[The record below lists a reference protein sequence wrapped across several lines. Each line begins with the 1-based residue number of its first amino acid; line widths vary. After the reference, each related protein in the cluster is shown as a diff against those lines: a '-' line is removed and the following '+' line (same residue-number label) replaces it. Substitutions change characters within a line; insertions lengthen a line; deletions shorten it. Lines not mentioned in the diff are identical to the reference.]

1 MDGTSSVA
9 ASNFFG
15 VYQSGDI
22 NNPRDAILAAAR
34 FLQAHGAP
42 QDMGHALYRYNP
54 SHEYVEA
61 VTLYAQEMQSDV
73 RAFYGYYYWQVYVS
87 TTRGPAL
94 LPEGFSN

>member
-1 MDGTSSVA
+1 MQFLPQVWPYYST
-9 ASNFFG
+9 
-15 VYQSGDI
+15 GDI

-34 FLQAHGAP
+34 FLKAHGGP
-42 QDMGHALYRYNP
+42 QDMAHAVYRYNP

-61 VTLYAQEMQSDV
+61 VVLYAQQMQSDV
-73 RAFYGYYYWQVYVS
+73 RAFYGYYYWQVYVN